1 MSTASVFFFVFL
13 TFAVT
18 TLYLGKILTKAD
30 RDFKENAKR
39 TRAYIVSYKIPEGS
53 NFEYPYVRFFDEG
66 KEVTALCT
74 SGGIKASFYPPGT
87 ELEIYYY
94 KKTVLGNNVYEVR
107 RADDSLMG
115 GEPEMG
121 RVGKFMYVLCSIF
134 SVGALISGICHF
146 II

>member
-13 TFAVT
+13 TFAVA

-39 TRAYIVSYKIPEGS
+39 TRAYMVSYKIPEGS
-53 NFEYPYVRFFDEG
+53 NFEYPYVRFFVEG

-74 SGGIKASFYPPGT
+74 SGGIKARFLST
-87 ELEIYYY
+87 WRRSEIYYY

-107 RADDSLMG
+107 RADDNLWVVNLKWD
-115 GEPEMG
+115 E
-121 RVGKFMYVLCSIF
+121 
-134 SVGALISGICHF
+134 
-146 II
+146 